1 MLPDCLLPDG
11 APCRTAHADRVL
23 DVNDM
28 SMLPVL
34 QLPNLL
40 VDPACDA
47 WLVLCSLLSAAPYLG
62 RYASWRR
69 FWMHETCY

>member
-23 DVNDM
+23 DVNDL

-47 WLVLCSLLSAAPYLG
+47 WLVLCLLRLPAFCSSLFGQVSIL
-62 RYASWRR
+62 
-69 FWMHETCY
+69 ETIWGA